1 MCMHGN
7 YHNVR
12 QIFLTSGQTLKFTFS
27 SSISLAGNSFW
38 GYYTNNTSAASIG
51 AVGSLILSPP
61 LCLLCLLIP
70 SLPGAPRPDCLDN
83 SCVLFLIMFIVF
95 PLYSTVIGV
104 IGTSVLL
111 SCHVDLGGI
120 DISNAAVAGVAGGTL
135 LIVPAYLFAFFPSL
149 IFCIISSIWSAIMRL
164 VKWVHVKLAESWMD
178 RPYSS
183 RRDDPEIN
191 MGFQIP
197 PGRE

>member
-7 YHNVR
+7 YYNVR
-12 QIFLTSGQTLKFTFS
+12 QVFLTSGQTLKFTFS
-27 SSISLAGNSFW
+27 SSISLAGNIW
-38 GYYTNNTSAASIG
+38 GYTNNTSAASIG
-51 AVGSLILSPP
+51 AVGSVILSPP
-61 LCLLCLLIP
+61 LCLPYLLIP
-70 SLPGAPRPDCLDN
+70 SSPMAPRSDCLDN
-83 SCVLFLIMFIVF
+83 SCLIFLIELIVF

-120 DISNAAVAGVAGGTL
+120 DISNAAIVGVIGGTL
-135 LIVPAYLFAFFPSL
+135 LIVPAYLFVFFPFL
-149 IFCIISSIWSAIMRL
+149 IFFIISSIWSAIMRL
-164 VKWVHVKLAESWMD
+164 VKWVHVKLAENWMD

-183 RRDDPEIN
+183 RGDDPEIN
-191 MGFQIP
+191 MEFQIP